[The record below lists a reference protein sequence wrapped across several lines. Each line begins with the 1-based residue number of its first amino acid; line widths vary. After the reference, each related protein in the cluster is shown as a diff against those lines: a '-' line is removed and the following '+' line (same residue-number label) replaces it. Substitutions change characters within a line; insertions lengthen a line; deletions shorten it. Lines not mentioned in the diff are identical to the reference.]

1 MPSDI
6 LERLS
11 HWFAL
16 HGASS
21 YEGNRRE
28 SVSALNHALQ
38 CAQLAEDAHAD
49 AALVAAALLHDIG
62 HFVALDD
69 LDDMEH
75 VDDLHELRGVA
86 VLVLDFP
93 AAVIEPIRLHVAAKR
108 YLTAIEPKYLGGL
121 SPASVHSLAQQG
133 GPFRGAE
140 IARFEALPFA
150 QDAVRQ
156 RRWDDLAKRPGWQ
169 TPSLAYYLALADEV
183 RGPVRQMQRGIEA
196 GERRRSTHRR
206 SLLPRSRS
214 RRCLTFGR
222 SGSERLLPT
231 HCCQRTNRFDAAIR
245 GRLPQKARDRSYARR
260 RSHRPGWPLWYA
272 IAGLAESSRSRMSED
287 VADLG
292 RSRRSCSDSR
302 HGLRS
307 TRPRILCTSSSRSP
321 RCISV

>member
-49 AALVAAALLHDIG
+49 APLVTAALLHDVG
-62 HFVALDD
+62 HFVAIADIGEKDD
-69 LDDMEH
+69 IDD
-75 VDDLHELRGVA
+75 VHELRGVA
-86 VLVLDFP
+86 VLVRDFP
-93 AAVIEPIRLHVAAKR
+93 PAVIEPIRLHVAAKR

-150 QDAVRQ
+150 QDAVRL
-156 RRWDDLAKRPGWQ
+156 RRWDDLAKRPGVQ
-169 TPSLAYYLALADEV
+169 TPALDYYLALAGEV
-183 RGPVRQMQRGIEA
+183 RRPARAM
-196 GERRRSTHRR
+196 
-206 SLLPRSRS
+206 
-214 RRCLTFGR
+214 
-222 SGSERLLPT
+222 PT
-231 HCCQRTNRFDAAIR
+231 R
-245 GRLPQKARDRSYARR
+245 
-260 RSHRPGWPLWYA
+260 
-272 IAGLAESSRSRMSED
+272 
-287 VADLG
+287 
-292 RSRRSCSDSR
+292 
-302 HGLRS
+302 
-307 TRPRILCTSSSRSP
+307 
-321 RCISV
+321 

>member
-49 AALVAAALLHDIG
+49 AALVTAALLHDVG
-62 HFVALDD
+62 HFVAIADIGEKDD
-69 LDDMEH
+69 IDD
-75 VDDLHELRGVA
+75 VHELRGVA
-86 VLVLDFP
+86 VLVRDFP
-93 AAVIEPIRLHVAAKR
+93 PAVIEPIRLHVAAKR

-150 QDAVRQ
+150 QDAVRL
-156 RRWDDLAKRPGWQ
+156 RRWDDLAKRPGVQ
-169 TPSLAYYLALADEV
+169 TPALDYYLALAGEV
-183 RGPVRQMQRGIEA
+183 RRPAQA
-196 GERRRSTHRR
+196 
-206 SLLPRSRS
+206 
-214 RRCLTFGR
+214 
-222 SGSERLLPT
+222 LPT
-231 HCCQRTNRFDAAIR
+231 R
-245 GRLPQKARDRSYARR
+245 
-260 RSHRPGWPLWYA
+260 
-272 IAGLAESSRSRMSED
+272 
-287 VADLG
+287 
-292 RSRRSCSDSR
+292 
-302 HGLRS
+302 
-307 TRPRILCTSSSRSP
+307 
-321 RCISV
+321 